1 MNKSLVD
8 FEIDLRGIEVLR
20 EWKSIENACG
30 GDDSKCRCRVGTRT
44 KVCSACSERGRKKTA
59 ISAKF
64 VTTIYF
70 VGCLLYCSTLSRAYW
85 TRVVTSPAEENN

>member
-30 GDDSKCRCRVGTRT
+30 GDDSKCRCRLCCRYAYEGVLSLFRTRQ
-44 KVCSACSERGRKKTA
+44 KKDSNLCEICHDYIFRGV
-59 ISAKF
+59 F
-64 VTTIYF
+64 V
-70 VGCLLYCSTLSRAYW
+70 VL
-85 TRVVTSPAEENN
+85 